1 MLLMLLTLLVAN
13 SMPRMSLAT
22 LTTATL
28 TSTLSSR
35 RLEILMEEFLVD
47 TLMLTPTESSSRFS
61 ILLMEQ
67 DSVLLTLV
75 SPLLLSM
82 TELLPPSTQS
92 FPLPP
97 LTPPRLPRLRLLI
110 LLLLLLLL
118 PLLRGRDVRQDLPTD
133 LELPTPPMPS
143 PMLMLGM
150 LLGMLVFPTLMAFPT
165 TDKLLT
171 GKFKFCAIFVFKCS
185 MCVMN
190 IGGDK

>member
-1 MLLMLLTLLVAN
+1 MG
-13 SMPRMSLAT
+13 
-22 LTTATL
+22 
-28 TSTLSSR
+28 
-35 RLEILMEEFLVD
+35 
-47 TLMLTPTESSSRFS
+47 
-61 ILLMEQ
+61 LLMEQ

-92 FPLPP
+92 LLLPLPSTQSFPLPP
-97 LTPPRLPRLRLLI
+97 LTPLRLLRPRLLI

-118 PLLRGRDVRQDLPTD
+118 PLLRERDVRQDLPTD
-133 LELPTPPMPS
+133 LGLPTPPMPS

-150 LLGMLVFPTLMAFPT
+150 LLGMLVFLTLTAFPT

>member
-1 MLLMLLTLLVAN
+1 
-13 SMPRMSLAT
+13 
-22 LTTATL
+22 
-28 TSTLSSR
+28 
-35 RLEILMEEFLVD
+35 
-47 TLMLTPTESSSRFS
+47 
-61 ILLMEQ
+61 MEQ

-75 SPLLLSM
+75 FPLLLSM
-82 TELLPPSTQS
+82 MELLPPSTQS
-92 FPLPP
+92 
-97 LTPPRLPRLRLLI
+97 
-110 LLLLLLLL
+110 LLL
-118 PLLRGRDVRQDLPTD
+118 PLLRERDVRQDLPTD

-150 LLGMLVFPTLMAFPT
+150 LLGMLVFLTLMAFLT

>member
-1 MLLMLLTLLVAN
+1 MG
-13 SMPRMSLAT
+13 
-22 LTTATL
+22 
-28 TSTLSSR
+28 SSR

-75 SPLLLSM
+75 FPLLLSM
-82 TELLPPSTQS
+82 TELLPPSTLSLLLPLPSTQS

-97 LTPPRLPRLRLLI
+97 LTPPRLPRPRLLI
-110 LLLLLLLL
+110 LLLPL
-118 PLLRGRDVRQDLPTD
+118 PLLRERDVRQDLPTD

-150 LLGMLVFPTLMAFPT
+150 LLGMLVFLTLMAFLT

>member
-1 MLLMLLTLLVAN
+1 
-13 SMPRMSLAT
+13 
-22 LTTATL
+22 
-28 TSTLSSR
+28 
-35 RLEILMEEFLVD
+35 
-47 TLMLTPTESSSRFS
+47 MLTPTESSSRFS
-61 ILLMEQ
+61 TLLMEQ

-75 SPLLLSM
+75 FPLLLSM
-82 TELLPPSTQS
+82 MELLPPSTLSLLLPLPSTQS

-97 LTPPRLPRLRLLI
+97 RTPLRLPRPRLLI

-118 PLLRGRDVRQDLPTD
+118 PLLRGRDVRLDLPTY
-133 LELPTPPMPS
+133 LELPTPLMPS

-150 LLGMLVFPTLMAFPT
+150 LLDMLAFLMLLMAFLT